1 MTAPTARLTPIA
13 QRAKAIRGKAASAP
27 RGDRTDRAP
36 HGDRPAREGYQ
47 GKASSSPR
55 GDRMPRAPREGY
67 QGKASSAPRGD
78 RASRSAYNQ
87 FSAPPE
93 FVPVF
98 GALPKDVKKLLE
110 SFPELVQS
118 SFPLDSKKILQLP
131 GQIRELSHE
140 LTDERGERR
149 VGYLNDPVELSAY
162 IRYYMWWNL
171 VRLTRLFVSLPIAL
185 NDGDTAVDLGSGPL
199 TLPIALWMARPDLR
213 RKKISWYCVDISQG
227 ALAAGEELFLSL
239 AAKTGDEPWQITRV
253 KGECGI
259 SLRRKVA
266 LVASANMFNEL
277 FWDNPLPL
285 EAQTKHH
292 AEEIVS
298 YADRDASILVI
309 EPGIPRAGRFVSLLR
324 DSLMRLG
331 FSPVSPCPH
340 EGSCPFPGLRYGKWC
355 HFVFDTADA
364 PAGLLK
370 LSEEADLP
378 KDRAALSFVFSKRVP
393 VESADDP
400 SVDVPADEAGVE
412 AESAVTADAT
422 AVQATKLAIAE
433 PLSASFASDTVS
445 RLSGMFTG
453 LRVRI
458 TSDPIKLPDFYTGR
472 YGCSELGMVMVTG
485 TYQAA
490 DYLKECNSG
499 SLIEVPM
506 PDKRNPERDY
516 KTGAIIIKLK

>member
-1 MTAPTARLTPIA
+1 
-13 QRAKAIRGKAASAP
+13 
-27 RGDRTDRAP
+27 
-36 HGDRPAREGYQ
+36 
-47 GKASSSPR
+47 
-55 GDRMPRAPREGY
+55 
-67 QGKASSAPRGD
+67 
-78 RASRSAYNQ
+78 
-87 FSAPPE
+87 
-93 FVPVF
+93 
-98 GALPKDVKKLLE
+98 
-110 SFPELVQS
+110 
-118 SFPLDSKKILQLP
+118 LQLP

-162 IRYYMWWNL
+162 VRYYMWWNL
-171 VRLTRLFVSLPIAL
+171 VRLTRLFVSLPISL
-185 NDGDTAVDLGSGPL
+185 GDGDTAVDLGSGPL

-213 RKKISWYCVDISQG
+213 KKKISWYCVDISQG

-298 YADRDASILVI
+298 YAEREASILVI

-340 EGSCPFPGLRYGKWC
+340 EGACPFPGLRYGKWC

-364 PAGLLK
+364 PSALLK

-378 KDRAALSFVFSKRVP
+378 KDRAALSFVFSKRAA
-393 VESADDP
+393 VEPDAE
-400 SVDVPADEAGVE
+400 VTEAPNDGTVE
-412 AESAVTADAT
+412 AVASA
-422 AVQATKLAIAE
+422 AVSVPKKEIL
-433 PLSASFASDTVS
+433 PASFASDTVS
-445 RLSGMFTG
+445 RLSEMFTG

-458 TSDPIKLPDFYTGR
+458 TSDPIKLPDYYTGR
-472 YGCSELGMVMVTG
+472 YGCSELGMVMITG

-490 DYLKECNSG
+490 DYLQKCDSG